1 MASKIPPK
9 AAKRSPFSSRK
20 GGNETRIEPKCIFSN
35 RKGPFET
42 NGIKLLYEPK
52 TSLLGQFD

>member
-20 GGNETRIEPKCIFSN
+20 GGNETRIEPKCTFSS

-52 TSLLGQFD
+52 TTLLGL